1 MTREEM
7 LKAGTTDLRSKVRY
21 PDKIGGDFMV
31 SLESA
36 HQMHCVVSYTTP
48 TIRSFLAHT
57 CVELASQSLL
67 VGVLQFHR
75 SFVPNH
81 PKNTA
86 SASW

>member
-21 PDKIGGDFMV
+21 PEKIGGDYVV

-36 HQMHCVVSYTTP
+36 HQMHCVVSYTAP
-48 TIRSFLAHT
+48 KIWYFLAHT

-67 VGVLQFHR
+67 AGVLQFHR
-75 SFVPNH
+75 SCVPKH
-81 PKNTA
+81 PKNSP